1 MLNDPPHDPWENPK
15 DLLGYKAIGETYT
28 RLIQSINADE
38 SRPESKVI
46 SIEARFGHG
55 KTFFRKAW
63 AQHLRNEGEVVVEID
78 AQQSDHSG
86 DPVVTFLAALLG
98 LVPKSEPERRKKVLS
113 AVKKI
118 GSVGAK
124 IAVNA
129 LVRNAAD
136 QIAESFHN
144 QDNASTDSGK
154 TLDQVMSDVG
164 AEVSEYLAGVI
175 AHQLRADEAR
185 TKELPEQLT
194 ALFETLTAK
203 RSNKRIVVLIDELDR
218 CHPEYAIAL
227 LEAMKLV
234 FHQKGFVFV
243 LMVNADYLE
252 RIANRQHGSSEVG
265 ERYLDK
271 FVDIRLALPRND
283 AILGKA
289 AAQILLETFPVF
301 KPFGDS
307 HVFSRDFAAELTEK
321 LSPASGLSMRQIKR
335 VLMKVEI
342 ALRCHGHLYLDVPL
356 LVFLAFRDVA
366 GHQKIAEDMLK
377 RVRLTPVVGKKFGD
391 DRFGKS
397 NSYSEFVQTNG
408 KDFLGLARERYNLPD
423 DNQRYD
429 DWAKLAF
436 LAKVYLPLHESVLNA
451 VYSSANDDHTP

>member
-1 MLNDPPHDPWENPK
+1 MVNDSSADPWENPK
-15 DLLGYKAIGETYT
+15 DMLGYKAIGETYT
-28 RLIQSINADE
+28 RLIQSINEDE
-38 SRPESKVI
+38 GRPESKVI

-63 AQHLRNEGEVVVEID
+63 AQHLRSVEEVVVEID

-86 DPVVTFLAALLG
+86 DPVVTFLGALLG
-98 LVPKSEPERRKKVLS
+98 LVPDADPERRKQVLS

-136 QIAESFHN
+136 QIAEAYVDG
-144 QDNASTDSGK
+144 DNATTDAEK
-154 TLDQVMSDVG
+154 ALDQVMSDVG
-164 AEVSEYLAGVI
+164 TEVSEYLGGLI

-194 ALFETLTAK
+194 ALFNTLTVG
-203 RSNKRIVVLIDELDR
+203 RPNKRIVVLIDELDR

-234 FHQKGFVFV
+234 FDQKGFVFV

-252 RIANRQHGSSEVG
+252 RIANRQHGSSEEG

-271 FVDIRLALPRND
+271 FVDIRLELPRND
-283 AILGKA
+283 AILGRA
-289 AAQILLETFPVF
+289 AAQILLETFPDF
-301 KPFGDS
+301 KAFGDS
-307 HVFSRDFAAELTEK
+307 RVFSRDFAAELTEK
-321 LSPASGLSMRQIKR
+321 LAPASGLSMRQIKR

-342 ALRCHGHLYLDVPL
+342 ALRCHPHLHLDLPL
-356 LVFLAFRDVA
+356 LVFLAFRDMA
-366 GHQKIAEDMLK
+366 GGSKISEDMLR
-377 RVRLTPVVGKKFGD
+377 RVRLTPLMGRKILDSNDG
-391 DRFGKS
+391 FGK
-397 NSYSEFVQTNG
+397 NMDYSIFVRDNG
-408 KDFLGLARERYNLPD
+408 SDFSGLPDERYNLPD
-423 DNQRYD
+423 DNPNYYD
-429 DWAKLAF
+429 WSKVAF
-436 LAKVYLPLHESVLNA
+436 LAEVYLPQHESILNA
-451 VYSSANDDHTP
+451 VYSG